1 MNNYWI
7 LLLVM
12 AATTYL
18 IRMLPFALFQLRI
31 TSRFVQD
38 FLYYVPYAVLGAMT
52 VPYIFYATGNVYTAV
67 GGFAVAMV
75 LAFRGMSL
83 LPVAALSCLAAY
95 LIGFL
100 F

>member
-1 MNNYWI
+1 MRNYWV
-7 LLLVM
+7 LLVVM
-12 AATTYL
+12 ALTTYF
-18 IRMLPFALFQLRI
+18 IRMIPFALFRFRI
-31 TSRFVQD
+31 RSRFVQD

-67 GGFAVAMV
+67 CGFVVALL

-95 LIGFL
+95 LVGF
-100 F
+100 FF